1 MATKRCYYEVLQV
14 SKTASETEIKKAY
27 RKLAMKFHPDRN
39 PDNPEAEEK
48 FKEINEAYDVLSDP
62 QKRSAYDQF
71 GHAGIDGAA
80 GGGGGFGGGFGDFS
94 DIFGDIF
101 GGGFRRGPQPGN
113 DLQYELSITLEE
125 AVKGTTVDIR
135 IPTKEVCDACDG
147 SGAEPG
153 SPVETCPT
161 CGGQGQVRIQQGFF
175 AVAQTCPSCQGS
187 GKLVKNK
194 CKKCHGEG
202 YVHDHKTLSVKIP
215 AGVDTGDRIRL
226 AGEGEAGEPGA
237 PHGDLYVRIR
247 VKEHALFQREG
258 NTLFCELPISFT
270 KVALGGTIEVPTL
283 DGRAALKIPAGT
295 QSGQRFK
302 LAGKGV
308 KSVRSN
314 RVGDLIVQVN
324 VETPVK
330 LNSEQKALLEQLEA
344 SLEGKA
350 HKHSPQSHSFF
361 DKVKSFFTG
370 EEEKD
375 NKSEKS
381 NSDDPWK

>member
-14 SKTASETEIKKAY
+14 SKTASEAEIKKAY
-27 RKLAMKFHPDRN
+27 RKLAMKYHPDRN
-39 PDNPEAEEK
+39 PDDPEAEEK
-48 FKEINEAYDVLSDP
+48 FKEVNEAYDVLSDP

-71 GHAGIDGAA
+71 GHAGVDGNAA
-80 GGGGGFGGGFGDFS
+80 GGSGGFGGFGDFS
-94 DIFGDIF
+94 DIFSDLF
-101 GGGFRRGPQPGN
+101 GGGFSRGPQPGN
-113 DLQYELSITLEE
+113 DLQYELSISLEE
-125 AVKGTTVDIR
+125 AVKGTTVEIR
-135 IPTKEVCDACDG
+135 IPTKEVCDACQG
-147 SGAEPG
+147 TGAEPG

-175 AVAQTCPSCQGS
+175 AVAQTCPTCHGT

-247 VKEHALFQREG
+247 VKEHPIFKREG

-283 DGRAALKIPAGT
+283 DGGAELKIPAGT

-302 LAGKGV
+302 LTGKGV
-308 KSVRSN
+308 RSVRSN

-330 LNSEQKALLEQLEA
+330 LTSEQKALLEELEA

-350 HKHSPQSHSFF
+350 HKHNPQSHSFL
-361 DKVKSFFTG
+361 DKVKAFFTG
-370 EEEKD
+370 EDDQERQ
-375 NKSEKS
+375 SSKS
-381 NSDDPWK
+381 NDEPWK

>member
-48 FKEINEAYDVLSDP
+48 FKEINEAYDVLSDA

-71 GHAGIDGAA
+71 GHAGVDASSGGA
-80 GGGGGFGGGFGDFS
+80 GGFGGGFGNFS
-94 DIFGDIF
+94 DIFSEFF
-101 GGGFRRGPQPGN
+101 GGGFQRGPQPGN

-125 AVKGTTVDIR
+125 AVNGTTVDIR
-135 IPTKEVCDACDG
+135 IPVREICEACHG
-147 SGAEPG
+147 TGAESG
-153 SPVETCPT
+153 SALETCAT
-161 CGGQGQVRIQQGFF
+161 CGGQGQVQIQQGFF
-175 AVAQTCPSCQGS
+175 AIAQTCPTCQGS
-187 GKLVKNK
+187 GKIIKQK
-194 CKKCHGEG
+194 CKKCYGEG
-202 YVHDHKTLSVKIP
+202 YLNQHKTLSVKIP
-215 AGVDTGDRIRL
+215 AGIDSGDRIRL

-237 PHGDLYVRIR
+237 PRGDLYVRIR
-247 VKEHALFQREG
+247 VKPHEIFQREG

-283 DGRAALKIPAGT
+283 GGRAELKIPAGT

-314 RVGDLIVQVN
+314 RVGDLIVQVQ

-330 LNSEQKALLEQLEA
+330 LTSEQKALLEQLEA
-344 SLEGKA
+344 SLEGKP
-350 HKHSPQSHSFF
+350 HKHSPQSHSFL
-361 DKVKSFFTG
+361 DKVKAFFTG
-370 EEEKD
+370 DEQEKKTNNEE
-375 NKSEKS
+375 
-381 NSDDPWK
+381 PWK